1 MIYRLA
7 WRNIWRNKLRSG
19 IIMGAIGIG
28 IFAGTFL
35 VALLKGWSACILREH
50 LDMQIS
56 CIQVHKNG
64 TEDINDVR
72 NFFPEESAVQVL
84 KSVPGIT
91 GFSVRLKVNAVLTS
105 AEASTGVTLLGVD
118 PEQEKQISRIYT
130 TIPDSSGS
138 FLSDPQ
144 ERIIII
150 SQETAQFLKVRLHSK
165 IVLNVQD
172 CLGEMQSTLFRV
184 GGLFTTHSKRFDA
197 VTAYVSKAALFP
209 YLMMPEGMVHE
220 IALMTNEP
228 KQCQKQVFH
237 LSKSLP
243 ELKIESWSE
252 TYPILTIAFFWINVM
267 SYVLLGIF
275 LTALSFGIVNTMQMA
290 VLERRKE
297 FKMLSRIGMAPQF
310 ILRMVMLETFFLTAV
325 GAIIGMICA
334 TVFVAVTAEKGIHL
348 GMLFNI
354 KFAYGFGE
362 IIYPQLSI
370 DFLGIILILVLVSAV
385 FSAILPMQKT
395 LKIIK

>member
-1 MIYRLA
+1 
-7 WRNIWRNKLRSG
+7 
-19 IIMGAIGIG
+19 
-28 IFAGTFL
+28 
-35 VALLKGWSACILREH
+35 
-50 LDMQIS
+50 
-56 CIQVHKNG
+56 
-64 TEDINDVR
+64 
-72 NFFPEESAVQVL
+72 
-84 KSVPGIT
+84 
-91 GFSVRLKVNAVLTS
+91 
-105 AEASTGVTLLGVD
+105 
-118 PEQEKQISRIYT
+118 
-130 TIPDSSGS
+130 
-138 FLSDPQ
+138 
-144 ERIIII
+144 
-150 SQETAQFLKVRLHSK
+150 
-165 IVLNVQD
+165 
-172 CLGEMQSTLFRV
+172 
-184 GGLFTTHSKRFDA
+184 
-197 VTAYVSKAALFP
+197 
-209 YLMMPEGMVHE
+209 MMPEGMVHE